1 LKTRLS
7 EFTSGSSQ
15 SASVKRMRVDL
26 ESLKGEIL
34 AHLQREDFA
43 VFLSDGSAEG
53 INLIYWDTKRSPDFR
68 GFLDA
73 AGKTGVKLI
82 VFYEHVFSQD
92 GIDETL
98 ERLEESDLGREE
110 KRSYELRLRDL
121 QKYEGFSCELQ
132 LYFEYINH
140 VYVYQARTD
149 WYEDFEDIFA
159 DVTVGESEDFE
170 DDEEEGPI
178 PGYFSRN

>member
-1 LKTRLS
+1 MK
-7 EFTSGSSQ
+7 
-15 SASVKRMRVDL
+15 VDL

-34 AHLQREDFA
+34 AHLQQEDFA
-43 VFLSDGSAEG
+43 IFHSDGSAEG
-53 INLIYWDTKRSPDFR
+53 INLIYWDSKRSPGVS

-73 AGKTGVKLI
+73 AKKSGVKLI
-82 VFYEHVFSQD
+82 VFYEHIFSQE

-98 ERLEESDLGREE
+98 ERLEESDLSRDE
-110 KRSYELRLRDL
+110 KRSYELRLHDL

-132 LYFEYINH
+132 LFFAHINL

-170 DDEEEGPI
+170 DEDDEEEGPI